1 VIQCKHCGKE
11 NQDHYKFC
19 LGCGVEIKKEAVSPA
34 LAPTPVPQTAT
45 KDVVPPTMYQP
56 PPQTAQHA
64 PVSAKPTPAPA
75 PAPLPKPA
83 PAPVASGGMDDGAL
97 FASAAA
103 ATLEPKPTGRQ
114 RLPTPASLK
123 TPDNARD
130 TISEANP
137 PSFGPD
143 ETTKSGA
150 AQPPLPAA
158 PQGEGAPCP
167 TCGTF
172 VPKGFMFCGS
182 CGARTG
188 AGAAPAK
195 PAAGDAGVGRTM
207 FMAGGQAAPAAQP
220 RGKLILIRS
229 DGSEG
234 GTHSLMDGTNLIG
247 RTTGGMFET
256 DGFLSPRHAEVVV
269 SGSSATVR
277 DLHSLNGV
285 FVKLSGE
292 EEIPSGTTFR
302 IGQELLRFDAIPPP
316 SPLEDGTE
324 VMGSPNPGFWGR
336 LAIIV
341 GRDQDGSAFPL
352 FGDGVVLGRERGD
365 ILFPEDGYVSGTHAR
380 ISYRDGK
387 FFLADLG
394 SSNGTFLRIRSDR
407 TLKSGGFM
415 LMGQQLFKLQI

>member
-1 VIQCKHCGKE
+1 MIQCKHCGKE

-19 LGCGVEIKKEAVSPA
+19 LGCGVELKKEAPSPA
-34 LAPTPVPQTAT
+34 LAPTPVPATAPVT
-45 KDVVPPTMYQP
+45 APKVDVVPPTMFQP
-56 PPQTAQHA
+56 PP
-64 PVSAKPTPAPA
+64 
-75 PAPLPKPA
+75 PKPA
-83 PAPVASGGMDDGAL
+83 PAPKPAPMDDGAL

-114 RLPTPASLK
+114 RLPTPAPAAMSAPS
-123 TPDNARD
+123 TDNIRD
-130 TISEANP
+130 TLSEAAP
-137 PSFGPD
+137 PTFEQES
-143 ETTKSGA
+143 TKSGA

-158 PQGEGAPCP
+158 QGAGAPCP
-167 TCGTF
+167 NCGTF
-172 VPKGFMFCGS
+172 VPQGFLFCGS
-182 CGARTG
+182 CGTRTAP
-188 AGAAPAK
+188 AGAAPP
-195 PAAGDAGVGRTM
+195 PAGEPGTVKTM
-207 FMAGGQAAPAAQP
+207 FMAGAQPAAAPQP

-234 GTHSLMDGTNLIG
+234 GTHPIKDGTNLIG
-247 RTTGGMFET
+247 RTAGGMFES
-256 DGFLSPRHAEVVV
+256 DGFLSPRHAELVV

-285 FVKLSGE
+285 FVKLGQE

-316 SPLEDGTE
+316 TPLEDGTE

-387 FFLADLG
+387 FYLADLG
-394 SSNGTFLRIRSDR
+394 SSNGTFMRIRGDR
-407 TLKSGGFM
+407 TLKSGMFL
-415 LMGQQLFKLQI
+415 LMGQQLFKLQF

>member
-19 LGCGVEIKKEAVSPA
+19 LGCGVELKKEASSPA
-34 LAPTPVPQTAT
+34 LAPTPVPTTAP
-45 KDVVPPTMYQP
+45 KGDVVPATMFQP
-56 PPQTAQHA
+56 PAASPAPIPQTT
-64 PVSAKPTPAPA
+64 KTAPA
-75 PAPLPKPA
+75 AAPLPKPA
-83 PAPVASGGMDDGAL
+83 PAPMDDGAL

-103 ATLEPKPTGRQ
+103 ATLEPKPASRQ
-114 RLPTPASLK
+114 RLPTPAK
-123 TPDNARD
+123 MNAPAVDVHD
-130 TISEANP
+130 TLSEAKP
-137 PSFGPD
+137 PAF
-143 ETTKSGA
+143 EQENTKAGA
-150 AQPPLPAA
+150 AQPPMPAA
-158 PQGEGAPCP
+158 QGAGAPCP
-167 TCGTF
+167 NCGTF
-172 VPKGFMFCGS
+172 VPEGFLFCGS
-182 CGARTG
+182 CGTRMG
-188 AGAAPAK
+188 APGAAPLAQEPGTVK
-195 PAAGDAGVGRTM
+195 TM
-207 FMAGGQAAPAAQP
+207 FMAGAQPAAVAQP

-234 GTHSLMDGTNLIG
+234 GTHPLKDGTNLIG
-247 RTTGGMFET
+247 RTIGGMFES
-256 DGFLSPRHAEVVV
+256 DGFLSPRHAELVV
-269 SGSSATVR
+269 SGQSATVR

-285 FVKLSGE
+285 FVKLSQE

-316 SPLEDGTE
+316 TPLEDGTE

-387 FFLADLG
+387 FYLADLG
-394 SSNGTFLRIRSDR
+394 SSNGTFLRIRGDR
-407 TLKSGGFM
+407 TLKSGMFA
-415 LMGQQLFKLQI
+415 LMGQQLFKLQF

>member
-19 LGCGVEIKKEAVSPA
+19 LGCGVELKKEAPSPA
-34 LAPTPVPQTAT
+34 LAPTPVPATAP
-45 KDVVPPTMYQP
+45 KADVVPATMFQP
-56 PPQTAQHA
+56 PAA
-64 PVSAKPTPAPA
+64 APA
-75 PAPLPKPA
+75 PIPQTTKTAPAHAPLPKPA
-83 PAPVASGGMDDGAL
+83 PAAAPMDDGAL

-103 ATLEPKPTGRQ
+103 ATLEPKPAGRQ
-114 RLPTPASLK
+114 RLPTPAKLSSPA
-123 TPDNARD
+123 TDNVRD
-130 TISEANP
+130 TLSEAAP
-137 PSFGPD
+137 PSF
-143 ETTKSGA
+143 EEENTKSGA
-150 AQPPLPAA
+150 AQPPVPAA
-158 PQGEGAPCP
+158 QGAGAPCP
-167 TCGTF
+167 NCGTF
-172 VPKGFMFCGS
+172 VPQGFLFCGS
-182 CGARTG
+182 CGTRIAP
-188 AGAAPAK
+188 AGAAPPPNEPGTVK
-195 PAAGDAGVGRTM
+195 TM
-207 FMAGGQAAPAAQP
+207 FMAGAQPAAAAQP

-234 GTHSLMDGTNLIG
+234 GTHPLMDGTNLIG
-247 RTTGGMFET
+247 RTAGGMFES
-256 DGFLSPRHAEVVV
+256 DGFLSPRHAELVV

-285 FVKLSGE
+285 FVKLLAE

-302 IGQELLRFDAIPPP
+302 IGQELLRYDAIPPP
-316 SPLEDGTE
+316 TPLEDGTE

-387 FFLADLG
+387 FYLADLG
-394 SSNGTFLRIRSDR
+394 SSNGTFLRIRGDR
-407 TLKSGGFM
+407 TLKSGGFL
-415 LMGQQLFKLQI
+415 LMGQQLFKLQF